1 MFKGSRFC
9 AQCGAEATRAVLS
22 DAPPLKCPRC
32 HEEMKTLMLGSTV
45 ATECA
50 ECGGL
55 WLNPP
60 ALQSLCNA
68 REAHAAVV
76 NALAA
81 RTPTRQEPLDT
92 IRYIPCPHCGKLMNR
107 QNFARSSG
115 VITDVCKADGVWLDR
130 GELQRVIGFV
140 DAGGLAVQRSRE
152 LEQLAEEKRRL
163 EAMRTIGARSGS
175 TSGLSVHMT
184 MTTSSRRTHDES
196 AFEGVLFDLAGLF
209 NTF

>member
-9 AQCGAEATRAVLS
+9 AQCGAEATRALVP
-22 DAPPLKCPRC
+22 DGPPLKCPRC
-32 HEEMKTLMLGSTV
+32 DEEMQTLMLGSTM

-55 WLNPP
+55 WLNPA

-81 RTPTRQEPLDT
+81 RAPARHEPLDT
-92 IRYIPCPHCGKLMNR
+92 IRYIPCPRCGKLMNR

-140 DAGGLAVQRSRE
+140 DSGGLAVQRARE
-152 LEQLAEEKRRL
+152 MEQLAEEKRRL
-163 EAMRTIGARSGS
+163 AAMQTMGARSG
-175 TSGLSVHMT
+175 TSAAAQVHMH
-184 MTTSSRRTHDES
+184 MSIGGRRRRDES
-196 AFEGVLFDLAGLF
+196 ALEEVLFDLAGLF
-209 NTF
+209 NSF

>member
-9 AQCGAEATRAVLS
+9 AQCGAEATREMVP
-22 DAPPLKCPRC
+22 DGPPLECPRC
-32 HEEMKTLMLGSTV
+32 AAEMQTLMLGTTM

-55 WLNPP
+55 WLNPA
-60 ALQSLCNA
+60 ALQALCSA

-81 RTPTRQEPLDT
+81 RVPARQEPLDT
-92 IRYIPCPHCGKLMNR
+92 VRYIPCPRCGKLMNR

-140 DAGGLAVQRSRE
+140 DSGGLAVQRARE
-152 LEQLAEEKRRL
+152 LEQLAEEQRRL
-163 EAMRTIGARSGS
+163 TAMQAMGARSGGG
-175 TSGLSVHMT
+175 SGMQVHVSM
-184 MTTSSRRTHDES
+184 TSSRRTRDEN